1 MPSKSELLKLVSVK
15 ESLENY
21 TQNCQYSFSLKCK
34 ILGYF
39 QYEKTIHIFEA
50 YVYIYICL
58 YMREILCLKFY
69 KSFFDNH
76 ETKIKEKDLMIS
88 SEYAYHV
95 TSLALSHFIL
105 LRTYRVDLISLYY

>member
-21 TQNCQYSFSLKCK
+21 TQNCQYCFSLKCK

-39 QYEKTIHIFEA
+39 QYEQTIYIYLKHI
-50 YVYIYICL
+50 YMCIYICI
-58 YMREILCLKFY
+58 YIHIYIWDIQCLKFY

-76 ETKIKEKDLMIS
+76 KTEIKEKDLMIS
-88 SEYAYHV
+88 SKYVYYI
-95 TSLALSHFIL
+95 TSLESSHFIL
-105 LRTYRVDLISLYY
+105 WRSTE